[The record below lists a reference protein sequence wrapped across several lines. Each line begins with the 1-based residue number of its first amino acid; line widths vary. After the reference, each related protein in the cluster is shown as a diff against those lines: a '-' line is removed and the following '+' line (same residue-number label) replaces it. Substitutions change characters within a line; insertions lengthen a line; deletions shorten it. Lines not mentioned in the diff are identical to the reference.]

1 MISNVDELEELL
13 SRPSEADVEAVRKYG
28 GDLMILGVGGK
39 MGPTLAMRARRA
51 MDEAGVRGR
60 VYGVARFTD
69 LDVRDRLAAAGV
81 ECMQADLLDRA
92 QVESLP
98 ECEHVIHAAGRK
110 FGSASDPALTWAMNV
125 LVPAHVCERFW
136 RSKIVAFSSGN
147 VYAFS
152 RHGAS
157 ERDTPVPVGE
167 YAWTGLGRER
177 MFEYH
182 ARRQQTQVAL
192 LRLNYAQ
199 DLRYGVLLE
208 IGTKVFERKPVDLT
222 MGAVNVIWQ
231 GDANSVALR
240 AFPLA
245 ASPAAVLNLAGPETL
260 GVRAIAKAFG
270 RHWGVTPEFTGV
282 EAEDALLNDASQCH
296 RIFGYPSVTPDQMIE
311 WLARWIGM
319 GGATHNKPTGFMT
332 RDGKF

>member
-1 MISNVDELEELL
+1 MIRTVEDLEELL
-13 SRPSEADVEAVRKYG
+13 SRPSEADMAAVTKLD

-51 MDEAGVRGR
+51 MDEAGVRRR
-60 VYGVARFTD
+60 VYGVARFSD
-69 LDVRDRLAAAGV
+69 LDTRDRLAAAGV
-81 ECMQADLLDRA
+81 ECLQADLLDRA

-98 ECEHVIHAAGRK
+98 ECEFIIHAAGRK
-110 FGSASDPALTWAMNV
+110 FGSATDPSLTWAMNV
-125 LVPAHVCERFW
+125 LVPAMVCERF
-136 RSKIVAFSSGN
+136 RTSKIVAFSSGN

-152 RHGAS
+152 QYGAT
-157 ERDTPVPVGE
+157 EQDTPIPVGE

-182 ARRQQTQVAL
+182 AKRLGTPTVL

-199 DLRYGVLLE
+199 ELRYGVLLE
-208 IGTKVFERKPVDLT
+208 IGTKVFERRPVDVT
-222 MGAVNVIWQ
+222 MGAVNAIWQ

-245 ASPAAVLNLAGPETL
+245 ASPAAVVNLAGPETL
-260 GVRAIAKAFG
+260 SVRTVARAFG
-270 RHWGVTPEFTGV
+270 RHFGVTPEFTGA
-282 EAEDALLNDASQCH
+282 EAAESLLNDAGKCQ
-296 RIFGYPSVTPDQMIE
+296 RLFGYPSVTPDEMIE
-311 WLARWIGM
+311 WMAQWIGM
-319 GGATHNKPTGFMT
+319 GGATHGKPTGFMT

>member
-1 MISNVDELEELL
+1 MIRTIEELEELL
-13 SRPSEADVEAVRKYG
+13 SRPSEADVEAMAKLD

-51 MDEAGVRGR
+51 MDLAGVRRR
-60 VYGVARFTD
+60 VYGVARFSD
-69 LDVRDRLAAAGV
+69 LDTRDRLAAAGV
-81 ECMQADLLDRA
+81 ECVQADLLDRA
-92 QVESLP
+92 QIDALP
-98 ECEHVIHAAGRK
+98 ECEFIIHAAGRK
-110 FGSASDPALTWAMNV
+110 FGSAADPSLTWAMNV
-125 LVPAHVCERFW
+125 LVPAMVCERFQ

-152 RHGAS
+152 RYGAN
-157 ERDTPVPVGE
+157 EQDAPVPVGE

-182 ARRQQTQVAL
+182 AKRLGTPTAL

-208 IGTKVFERKPVDLT
+208 IGMKVFERRPVDVT
-222 MGAVNVIWQ
+222 MGAVNAIWQ

-240 AFPLA
+240 AFPMA
-245 ASPAAVLNLAGPETL
+245 ASPAVVINLAGPETL
-260 GVRAIAKAFG
+260 SVRTVAKAFG
-270 RHWGVTPEFTGV
+270 RHFGVTPEFTGE
-282 EAEDALLNDASQCH
+282 EAPDSLLNDAGKCQ
-296 RIFGYPSVTPDQMIE
+296 RLFGYPSVTPDEMIE
-311 WLARWIGM
+311 WMAQWIGM
-319 GGATHNKPTGFMT
+319 GGATHGKPTGFMT